1 MVVSHVAFTGHAQEL
16 EAFLKGHSSTLMF
29 IGHPFSYAN
38 QKESIA
44 TLYEKGI
51 PKAKATFPK
60 TNGPDVLMYLKDFFS
75 SFYFIL
81 KSKKKFNIY
90 IGINPLNAI
99 AGLFLKRI
107 GFTQT
112 VIFYVIDYVPSRFNN
127 KALNTLYQ
135 SLDQISV
142 RHADYTWN
150 LSPSMSNAREKRG
163 IRKKDTNQTTVP
175 TGTRVE
181 CAFLPFEQ
189 IKRTD
194 LAFLSHLREGQGIE
208 LILDVMPEL
217 VKKVPSIRLLVIGTG
232 PLENY
237 FHEEVKKR
245 GLSINVLFFGYIEDH
260 SKIEEIVSKCGIGI
274 APYVPDANSFTW
286 YADPGKPKVYLGCG
300 VPIII
305 TKVPEV
311 ALEIQRSRAGIA
323 IQYNKNELIN
333 AILLILSNEQMH
345 RELREGAIKFAS
357 THTWDDV
364 FFTAFQKILIDSKSK
379 KN

>member
-1 MVVSHVAFTGHAQEL
+1 
-16 EAFLKGHSSTLMF
+16 
-29 IGHPFSYAN
+29 
-38 QKESIA
+38 
-44 TLYEKGI
+44 
-51 PKAKATFPK
+51 
-60 TNGPDVLMYLKDFFS
+60 
-75 SFYFIL
+75 
-81 KSKKKFNIY
+81 
-90 IGINPLNAI
+90 
-99 AGLFLKRI
+99 
-107 GFTQT
+107 
-112 VIFYVIDYVPSRFNN
+112 
-127 KALNTLYQ
+127 
-135 SLDQISV
+135 
-142 RHADYTWN
+142 
-150 LSPSMSNAREKRG
+150 
-163 IRKKDTNQTTVP
+163 
-175 TGTRVE
+175 
-181 CAFLPFEQ
+181 
-189 IKRTD
+189 
-194 LAFLSHLREGQGIE
+194 
-208 LILDVMPEL
+208 MPEL